1 MMTAPKI
8 TFIGAGSTIFVKN
21 ILGDVFHRE
30 ALKTAHIALMDIDP
44 TRLEE
49 SHIVVRKLM
58 DSAGASGKITC
69 HTQQK
74 EALEDADF
82 VVVAFQIGG
91 YEPCTVT
98 DFEVCKRHGLE
109 QTIADT
115 LGPGGIMRALRTI
128 PHLWQICEDMTEVC
142 PDATMLN
149 YVNPMA
155 MNTWAMYARYPHIK
169 QVGLC
174 HSVQGTA
181 EELAFRVNS
190 GSSGWPEDLSAVC
203 GRVADLFRRLPEMA
217 DPRVLWDEDGTPED
231 VFPFPYL
238 SRDTSRQKPCRTL
251 SEALEIYYGER
262 DAKDRLNQ
270 KSAGMTRTLRSQIE
284 RCEKKLAI
292 QEEALT
298 GAERMD
304 EYRMMGEAINA
315 NLFQLKKGMTEAVLP
330 DWYHPEG
337 GEITVPLD
345 SRLTPSQNA
354 QRYFK
359 KYQKARSARET
370 AALQK
375 QKTLEELDFLEG
387 MLLDVDKCVGESE
400 LEEIRQELVRAGYM
414 KKNTNRRQQRQ
425 LPQSKPY
432 RYLRADGIEI
442 RVGKNAAQNDRLTQ
456 SARPEEMWL
465 HAKDM
470 PGSHVIIQCEGE
482 IPQETLKQAALLA
495 AWYSKGK
502 GVSVPVDYTLRK
514 FVKKPATRAGL
525 WSICDFKLS
534 GLRRG
539 CGGRTCQ
546 RSETSSS

>member
-1 MMTAPKI
+1 MMSAPKI

-74 EALEDADF
+74 EALQDADF

-181 EELAFRVNS
+181 EELAR
-190 GSSGWPEDLSAVC
+190 DLNIDPATLRYRCAGVFPGVRHPLRY
-203 GRVADLFRRLPEMA
+203 GRKPGETGA
-217 DPRVLWDEDGTPED
+217 DPV
-231 VFPFPYL
+231 
-238 SRDTSRQKPCRTL
+238 
-251 SEALEIYYGER
+251 
-262 DAKDRLNQ
+262 
-270 KSAGMTRTLRSQIE
+270 
-284 RCEKKLAI
+284 
-292 QEEALT
+292 
-298 GAERMD
+298 GAS
-304 EYRMMGEAINA
+304 
-315 NLFQLKKGMTEAVLP
+315 
-330 DWYHPEG
+330 G
-337 GEITVPLD
+337 GEGDDPL
-345 SRLTPSQNA
+345 R
-354 QRYFK
+354 
-359 KYQKARSARET
+359 RS
-370 AALQK
+370 
-375 QKTLEELDFLEG
+375 
-387 MLLDVDKCVGESE
+387 GEQA
-400 LEEIRQELVRAGYM
+400 IR
-414 KKNTNRRQQRQ
+414 
-425 LPQSKPY
+425 PY
-432 RYLRADGIEI
+432 RR
-442 RVGKNAAQNDRLTQ
+442 DR
-456 SARPEEMWL
+456 
-465 HAKDM
+465 
-470 PGSHVIIQCEGE
+470 
-482 IPQETLKQAALLA
+482 
-495 AWYSKGK
+495 
-502 GVSVPVDYTLRK
+502 
-514 FVKKPATRAGL
+514 
-525 WSICDFKLS
+525 
-534 GLRRG
+534 
-539 CGGRTCQ
+539 GRDL
-546 RSETSSS
+546 

>member
-1 MMTAPKI
+1 MMSAPKI

-181 EELAFRVNS
+181 EELAR
-190 GSSGWPEDLSAVC
+190 DLNI
-203 GRVADLFRRLPEMA
+203 
-217 DPRVLWDEDGTPED
+217 DP
-231 VFPFPYL
+231 
-238 SRDTSRQKPCRTL
+238 
-251 SEALEIYYGER
+251 A
-262 DAKDRLNQ
+262 
-270 KSAGMTRTLRSQIE
+270 TLRY
-284 RCEKKLAI
+284 RCA
-292 QEEALT
+292 
-298 GAERMD
+298 G
-304 EYRMMGEAINA
+304 INHMA
-315 NLFQLKKGMTEAVLP
+315 FYPSWSAKPPTAV
-330 DWYHPEG
+330 
-337 GEITVPLD
+337 
-345 SRLTPSQNA
+345 
-354 QRYFK
+354 
-359 KYQKARSARET
+359 
-370 AALQK
+370 
-375 QKTLEELDFLEG
+375 
-387 MLLDVDKCVGESE
+387 M
-400 LEEIRQELVRAGYM
+400 
-414 KKNTNRRQQRQ
+414 
-425 LPQSKPY
+425 
-432 RYLRADGIEI
+432 
-442 RVGKNAAQNDRLTQ
+442 
-456 SARPEEMWL
+456 
-465 HAKDM
+465 
-470 PGSHVIIQCEGE
+470 
-482 IPQETLKQAALLA
+482 
-495 AWYSKGK
+495 
-502 GVSVPVDYTLRK
+502 
-514 FVKKPATRAGL
+514 
-525 WSICDFKLS
+525 
-534 GLRRG
+534 
-539 CGGRTCQ
+539 
-546 RSETSSS
+546 